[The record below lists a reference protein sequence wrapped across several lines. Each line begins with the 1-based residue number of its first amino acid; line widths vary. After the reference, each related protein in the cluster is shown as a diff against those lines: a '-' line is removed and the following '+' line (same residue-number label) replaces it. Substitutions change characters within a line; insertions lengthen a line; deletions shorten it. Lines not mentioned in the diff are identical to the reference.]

1 MPSTRTKVEHIG
13 EVVVSKRKGLKNM
26 TLRVASDGTVKLS
39 LPWYVPKAAGM
50 SFVRKK
56 ADWIRSQQNARKT
69 NLNDGSFIGKWRLRI
84 IHSKDKKS
92 WVIDDKHITIFC
104 DNDHN
109 FIRLG
114 IKKALRKEAEKY
126 LPQRLAHLADE
137 HGFSYKKVRLSS
149 ASSRWGS
156 CSESGTISLNIHL
169 MRLPSNLIDYV
180 LLHELCHTK
189 EMNHSKKF
197 WQLVEKYDP
206 HHKQHRKALKFHRL
220 HI

>member
-13 EVVVSKRKGLKNM
+13 EVVVSKRKGIKNM

-39 LPWYVPKAAGM
+39 LPWYVPKTAGM

-56 ADWIRSQQNARKT
+56 ADWIQAQKNARKAS
-69 NLNDGSFIGKWRLRI
+69 LSDGSPIGRWKLRI
-84 IHSKDKKS
+84 IYSKDKKT
-92 WVIDDKHITIFC
+92 WDIDDKHITIIC

-114 IKKALRKEAEKY
+114 IKKALRKEAKKY
-126 LPQRLAHLADE
+126 LPQRLDHLASQY
-137 HGFSYKKVRLSS
+137 GFSYKKVRLSS

-197 WQLVEKYDP
+197 WELVDRYDSL
-206 HHKQHRKALKFHRL
+206 HKEHRKALKVHKL